1 MESYRKSVR
10 KPIFEN
16 SFYYSG
22 NKGKALARPNSSTDQ
37 GYDHIQFHQSVH
49 DDFCG
54 CEHNLVPCA
63 IIKDLLV
70 GLNENDMRKEYEKL

>member
-1 MESYRKSVR
+1 MESFRKSVR

-22 NKGKALARPNSSTDQ
+22 SKPKTKARPNSSTNQ
-37 GYDHIQFHQSVH
+37 VYEHIQFQQSVH

-70 GLNENDMRKEYEKL
+70 GLNENDMRSEY

>member
-1 MESYRKSVR
+1 MESFRKSVR
-10 KPIFEN
+10 KPIFDE
-16 SFYYSG
+16 SFNYSIT
-22 NKGKALARPNSSTDQ
+22 KPKLLARPNSTTDQ
-37 GYDHIQFHQSVH
+37 IYDHIQFQQSVL

-70 GLNENDMRKEYEKL
+70 GLNEADMRQ